1 MERKRIILLYILLY
15 TFSIKAQQYNVVHYS
30 TSEGL
35 SNSCVYGLYQDKKG
49 FLWVATEFGL
59 NKFDGNTFN
68 SYDVSSGF
76 PENIT
81 ISVVNGPGNATL
93 VGTFSKGIVQLFPD
107 GYVRKLVD
115 PFKGGQVSSMYY
127 ADSTLYAYSRA
138 EVVVYNY
145 RTKKKKYFPCN
156 VSAQDSVIAAV
167 CLANTKLI
175 ACTEK
180 KFFLVSPDEIKTLKI
195 NRTFNKI
202 NALHADQNGC
212 LWVGTKGVIY
222 KLNADNFSV
231 TDSIVF
237 DTTRKN
243 LVDCIMTDHKGRV
256 WFSTMLPAE
265 LFLASSKNGRWEMEN
280 ISRFLDIGNTDV
292 NGLLLDRENN
302 VWISTYNKGLYCIR
316 NTFLYTNSLFK
327 NTYINSIFV
336 DNKSNIYIGTI
347 GGIHIVDP
355 TGKIIADISA
365 SKNQREYT
373 YGFKQYKNTIYVQTN
388 GVYPENFSDIKNNT
402 ELKMQAARALLFF
415 NDSTAVLGR
424 WNNRVAVRKQ
434 KNKRWIDI
442 SEIALS
448 KEGAINNRVSDLV
461 MDKDGE
467 VWCGADHGLYKINLK
482 TESSQKI
489 DNPYV
494 SGKINDV
501 LIDHN
506 NTLWLATENSIVK
519 YDRETWSNY
528 AELSKYKLGK
538 VNTLAV
544 DKKNRL
550 YVGTLKGLFIIEN
563 GISNYLDDKS
573 GLSTNEINELAYDSA
588 RNMMLIATNESYAE
602 LNINEYENFKKL
614 PLSVNITS
622 VIVNDSVLPL
632 TNNYRLSYN
641 QKSFRVNFVAIN
653 LTYPRSVIYQY
664 QVDGGTWVG
673 TLNHTLE
680 FGSLSYGDHTI
691 RIRASL
697 DNRNW
702 CRPSIITLNIK
713 TPYFATFVF
722 WITIMVVLGIFIF
735 YMVQLRIKKIRL
747 KAAEK
752 MSVQKQIEEL
762 KFRSLNASINP
773 HFIFNSLNS
782 IQNYI
787 NHNDKAK
794 ASNYL
799 GKFARLIRLVLDKAN
814 EKEISVKEELER
826 LKYYIQLEQDRFNHN
841 FTYEVIA
848 KYDLYHIFIP
858 NMIVQPLVENAI
870 LHGVKDML
878 QGHIVIRFYESDK
891 NLIIEVEDNGVG
903 VQSSDNLHTP
913 KHKSMALQNIK
924 ERLTLYQGS
933 VLKIENKSTHQ
944 QGTIVTI
951 IIPLL
956 QLTGSPI
963 RQ

>member
-1 MERKRIILLYILLY
+1 M
-15 TFSIKAQQYNVVHYS
+15 VHYS

-59 NKFDGNTFN
+59 NKFDGNTFTG
-68 SYDVSSGF
+68 YDVSNGF
-76 PENIT
+76 PENIV
-81 ISVVNGPGNATL
+81 ISAVNGPDDGIL
-93 VGTFSKGIVQLFPD
+93 VGTFSKGIVQLFPN
-107 GYVRKLVD
+107 GSVHKLID
-115 PFKGGQVSSMYY
+115 PFKGGQISKMYY
-127 ADSTLYAYSRA
+127 TDSTLYAHSKTD
-138 EVVVYNY
+138 VMVYNY
-145 RTKKKKYFPCN
+145 RTKKKIYFPN
-156 VSAQDSVIAAV
+156 SINPDSLITAVS
-167 CLANTKLI
+167 LWNNKLI
-175 ACTEK
+175 ASTTK
-180 KFFLVSPDEIKTLKI
+180 NMFLFSPNEVKPLKI
-195 NRTFNKI
+195 NKTFNKI
-202 NALHADQNGC
+202 NALHTDQSGN
-212 LWVGTKGVIY
+212 LWIGTKGVIY
-222 KLNADNFSV
+222 KLNTADFSV

-237 DTTRKN
+237 DNTRQN
-243 LVDCIMTDHKGRV
+243 HVDCIMIDHRERL
-256 WFSTMLPAE
+256 WFSTILPTE
-265 LFLASSKNGRWEMEN
+265 LFVAAKKQGRWGIEN
-280 ISRFLDIGNTDV
+280 ISRILDIGNTDV

-302 VWISTYNKGLYCIR
+302 VWISTYNKGLYCVR
-316 NTFLYTNSLFK
+316 NTFLYTNSVFK
-327 NTYINSIFV
+327 NLYINSIFV
-336 DNKSNIYIGTI
+336 DSKSNIYIGSI
-347 GGIHIVDP
+347 GGIHIIDP
-355 TGKIIADISA
+355 NGKTVANISA
-365 SKNQREYT
+365 DKNQREYA
-373 YGFKQYKNTIYVQTN
+373 YEFKQYKNTIYVQTN
-388 GVYPENFSDIKNNT
+388 GVYPENFTDIKNNT

-415 NDSTAVLGR
+415 NDSSAVLGR
-424 WNNRVAVRKQ
+424 WNNRVAVKKQ
-434 KNKRWIDI
+434 KNGYWIDVR
-442 SEIALS
+442 EIDLS

-467 VWCGADHGLYKINLK
+467 VWCGADLGLYKINLK

-506 NTLWLATENSIVK
+506 NTVWLATENSIVK
-519 YDRETWSNY
+519 YDRKTWSNY
-528 AELSKYKLGK
+528 PELSKHKLGK
-538 VNTLAV
+538 VNTLAI

-550 YVGTLKGLFIIEN
+550 YVGTLKGLFVIEN

-588 RNMMLIATNESYAE
+588 RNRMLIATNESYAE

-614 PLSVNITS
+614 PLSINITS
-622 VIVNDSVLPL
+622 VMVNDSVLPL
-632 TNNYRLSYN
+632 MNNYRLNYD

-680 FGSLSYGDHTI
+680 FGSLSYGDHTV

-702 CRPSIITLNIK
+702 CKPSIITLNIK
-713 TPYFATFVF
+713 TPYFATFIF
-722 WITIMVVLGIFIF
+722 WITIMGILGIFIF
-735 YMVQLRIKKIRL
+735 YMVQLRIKRIRL

-826 LKYYIQLEQDRFNHN
+826 LKYYIQLEQDRFNQN
-841 FTYEVIA
+841 FTYEIIA

-870 LHGVKDML
+870 LHGVKEMSD
-878 QGHIVIRFYESDK
+878 GHIEIRFFILSGRFF
-891 NLIIEVEDNGVG
+891 IEVEDNGVG
-903 VQSSDNLHTP
+903 IYNSANSHTP
-913 KHKSMALQNIK
+913 EHKSMALNNIK
-924 ERLTLYQGS
+924 ERLETYVGASFSIAQRG
-933 VLKIENKSTHQ
+933 
-944 QGTIVTI
+944 
-951 IIPLL
+951 IP
-956 QLTGSPI
+956 GSPI
-963 RQ
+963 NGTLVTISIPVEALSHHN

>member
-1 MERKRIILLYILLY
+1 MERKIIVLLYILLY
-15 TFSIKAQQYNVVHYS
+15 TFGIKAQQFNIVHYS

-59 NKFDGNTFN
+59 NKFDGNTFT

-81 ISVVNGPGNATL
+81 ISVVNGIDDGIL

-107 GYVRKLVD
+107 GQVREIMD
-115 PFKGGQVSSMYY
+115 PFKGAQISKMYY
-127 ADSTLYAYSRA
+127 VDSTLYVYSKTN
-138 EVVVYNY
+138 VLMYSY
-145 RTKKKKYFPCN
+145 RTKQKKYFSNSVNPDSLITA
-156 VSAQDSVIAAV
+156 VS
-167 CLANTKLI
+167 LWNNKLI
-175 ACTEK
+175 ASTEK
-180 KFFLVSPDEIKTLKI
+180 SMFLISPNEIKPLKT
-195 NRTFNKI
+195 NRTFNEI
-202 NALHADQNGC
+202 NALHIDKNGN

-222 KLNADNFSV
+222 KLNTGNFSV

-237 DTTRKN
+237 DNTRQN
-243 LVDCIMTDHKGRV
+243 LVDCIMIDHKDRV

-265 LFLASSKNGRWEMEN
+265 LFVTVAKQGHWGIEN
-280 ISRFLDIGNTDV
+280 ISRFLGIGNTDV
-292 NGLLLDRENN
+292 NSLLQDRENN
-302 VWISTYNKGLYCIR
+302 VWISTYNKGLYCVR
-316 NTFLYTNSLFK
+316 NTFLYTNSFFK

-336 DNKSNIYIGTI
+336 DNKSNIYIGSL

-355 TGKIIADISA
+355 NGRIISDVSA

-373 YGFKQYKNTIYVQTN
+373 YGFMQHKNTIFVQTN
-388 GVYPENFSDIKNNT
+388 GAYPENFSDIKNNT
-402 ELKMQAARALLFF
+402 ELKMQAARAILFF

-424 WNNRVAVRKQ
+424 WNNVVAIKKY
-434 KNKRWIDI
+434 KNKRWVEVC
-442 SEIALS
+442 EIALG
-448 KEGAINNRVSDLV
+448 KEGSINNRVSDLV

-482 TESSQKI
+482 TESSKKI

-506 NTLWLATENSIVK
+506 NTVWFATENSIVK

-528 AELSKYKLGK
+528 SELSKHKLGK
-538 VNTLAV
+538 VNTLAI

-563 GISNYLDDKS
+563 GISSYLDDKS

-588 RNMMLIATNESYAE
+588 GNNMLIATNESYAE

-614 PLSVNITS
+614 PISVNITS
-622 VIVNDSVLPL
+622 VMLNDSVLPF
-632 TNNYRLSYN
+632 TNNYKLNYN
-641 QKSFRVNFVAIN
+641 QKSFRINFVAIN

-702 CRPSIITLNIK
+702 CKPSIVTLNIK
-713 TPYFATFVF
+713 TPYFATFIF
-722 WITIMVVLGIFIF
+722 WITIIGLLGILIF
-735 YMVQLRIKKIRL
+735 YLVQLRIKRIRL

-752 MSVQKQIEEL
+752 ISVQKQIEEL

-787 NHNDKAK
+787 NHNDKSK

-841 FTYEVIA
+841 FTYEIIA
-848 KYDLYHIFIP
+848 KYDLYHVFVP

-870 LHGVKDML
+870 LHGVKEMTD
-878 QGHIVIRFYESDK
+878 GHIEIRFFILKDQFF
-891 NLIIEVEDNGVG
+891 IEVEDNGAG
-903 VQSSDNLHTP
+903 IYNSNNSHTP
-913 KHKSMALQNIK
+913 EHKSMALNNIK
-924 ERLTLYQGS
+924 ERLETYAGASLVMVQRGIPGAPLNGTL
-933 VLKIENKSTHQ
+933 
-944 QGTIVTI
+944 VTI
-951 IIPLL
+951 SIPLATL
-956 QLTGSPI
+956 SYNS
-963 RQ
+963 